1 MNGIEK
7 VTFTEALYFYK
18 DTLNKSLERVHLKK
32 NRWTKKAQDILNKF
46 GKNYLYFELITAA
59 KDFTIQEEVLKAK
72 LNVIDKKLRNLN

>member
-7 VTFTEALYFYK
+7 VTITEALYFYK

-32 NRWTKKAQDILNKF
+32 NRWYTKSKDILKKF
-46 GKNYLYFELITAA
+46 GKNSLYFELITAA

-72 LNVIDKKLRNLN
+72 LNVIDNKLKKL

>member
-7 VTFTEALYFYK
+7 VTVTEVLYFYK

-32 NRWTKKAQDILNKF
+32 NKWYTKSKDILKMF
-46 GKNYLYFELITAA
+46 GKNSLYFELITAA

-72 LNVIDKKLRNLN
+72 LNVIDNKLKKL

>member
-7 VTFTEALYFYK
+7 VTVTEALYFYK

-32 NRWTKKAQDILNKF
+32 NRWYKKSKDILKKF
-46 GKNYLYFELITAA
+46 GKNPLYFELITAA

-72 LNVIDKKLRNLN
+72 LNVIGNKLKKL

>member
-7 VTFTEALYFYK
+7 VTVTEALYFYK

-32 NRWTKKAQDILNKF
+32 NRWYTKSKDILKKF
-46 GKNYLYFELITAA
+46 GKNSLYFELITAA

-72 LNVIDKKLRNLN
+72 LNVIDNKLKKL